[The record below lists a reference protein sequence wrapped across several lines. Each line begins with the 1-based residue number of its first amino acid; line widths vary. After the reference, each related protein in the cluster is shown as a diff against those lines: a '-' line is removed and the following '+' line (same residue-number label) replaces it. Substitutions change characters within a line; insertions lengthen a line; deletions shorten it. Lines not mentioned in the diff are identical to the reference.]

1 MPHGLELWEAL
12 CDAVRGEQ
20 GEPAHWE
27 LEALG
32 ESLMGWEGVE
42 EAGCLEGCLPQV
54 AGPSQPLLLAQVA
67 GFL

>member
-32 ESLMGWEGVE
+32 ESFMGWEGGE
-42 EAGCLEGCLPQV
+42 GGGGEEGCLPQV
-54 AGPSQPLLLAQVA
+54 GGPSKPLLLAR
-67 GFL
+67 GGGIF